1 MSDAAHEVWAK
12 LFAFQP
18 HLHFDIWQKAE
29 KLIVKCCMLPFLCAV
44 AWQQRAVS
52 NESRIPVS
60 HSIPSHPSWYQ
71 SPQFLQKL
79 LLLTHFRPTIHLR
92 TITEHILLLYLFFY
106 LWIIS
111 GYSKFVPLKA
121 TARKRE
127 NDMSSLLFTLYLWT
141 RLNLIIGN
149 FPVWCGPIVEQIGMS
164 GVINYLAQH
173 LNLGCKKNDEN

>member
-12 LFAFQP
+12 LFAFQT

-29 KLIVKCCMLPFLCAV
+29 KLIVKCCWLRFLCAV

-52 NESRIPVS
+52 NEWRIPVS
-60 HSIPSHPSWYQ
+60 HSIPSHRSWYQ

-79 LLLTHFRPTIHLR
+79 LLLTHFRPTIQFR
-92 TITEHILLLYLFFY
+92 TITEHNLSLYLFFY

-111 GYSKFVPLKA
+111 GYGKFVPLKV

-127 NDMSSLLFTLYLWT
+127 SSLLFTLYLWT
-141 RLNLIIGN
+141 RLNLIIDN
-149 FPVWCGPIVEQIGMS
+149 FPVWCGPIVKQIGMS
-164 GVINYLAQH
+164 GVINYLSQH
-173 LNLGCKKNDEN
+173 LNSGL